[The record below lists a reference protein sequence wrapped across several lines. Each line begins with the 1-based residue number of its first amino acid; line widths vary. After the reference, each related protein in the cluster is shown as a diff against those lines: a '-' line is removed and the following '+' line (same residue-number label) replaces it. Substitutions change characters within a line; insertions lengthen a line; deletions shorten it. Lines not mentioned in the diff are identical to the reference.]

1 MVYCN
6 DNKNYQNGA
15 IAVTPKLGLEWHND
29 IFHIRMQ
36 LSCLHCKSSG
46 IFSSPYHLN
55 LCKFF
60 KQQKEVT
67 VS

>member
-6 DNKNYQNGA
+6 DEK
-15 IAVTPKLGLEWHND
+15 KLPGRRFAAALLPRL
-29 IFHIRMQ
+29 FGSLQKLHIRMQ